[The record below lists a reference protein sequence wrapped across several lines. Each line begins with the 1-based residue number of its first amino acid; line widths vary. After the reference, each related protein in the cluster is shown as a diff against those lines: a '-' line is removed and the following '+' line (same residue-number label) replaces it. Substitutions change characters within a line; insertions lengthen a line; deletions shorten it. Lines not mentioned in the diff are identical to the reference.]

1 MAFPLL
7 AQCAPPSEDARMDEP
22 IAYTLHRIPG
32 LFRRWELAA
41 LMKPGEDYHI
51 EDAGRASDGTP
62 LVAVYSSSPPSLPED
77 RT

>member
-1 MAFPLL
+1 
-7 AQCAPPSEDARMDEP
+7 MDEP
-22 IAYTLHRIPG
+22 LAYTLHRIPG

-62 LVAVYSSSPPSLPED
+62 LLAVYSSEPPRAEE
-77 RT
+77 RK